1 MKWYIGQPI
10 VAIKNHSEGDFK
22 NGDEFIIKGLSMSKC
37 GCKKTLI
44 DVGNSWFIAG
54 IRCATCGVITLT
66 NDNIAWY
73 GHPCFAPLDQ
83 DISEL
88 TEILTQKQ
96 PFEL

>member
-10 VAIKNHSEGDFK
+10 VAIENHSTGEYK
-22 NGDEFIIKGLSMSKC
+22 KGDEFIIESLRVGCKHAPILIGIGHSGKT
-37 GCKKTLI
+37 GCKKC
-44 DVGNSWFIAG
+44 GFIADG
-54 IRCATCGVITLT
+54 SPYCSSA
-66 NDNIAWY
+66 
-73 GHPCFAPLDQ
+73 FAPIDQ